1 MPFDESLAARIREAL
16 DRKRNIEE
24 KKMFGCI
31 CFFLNGNA
39 LVGVWKD
46 RLIARLGPDNYEEA
60 MMEPYVREFDITG
73 RAMRNW
79 VAVEP
84 EGIEHDEQVTEWIE
98 KATKFVQTLPMK

>member
-1 MPFDESLAARIREAL
+1 MAFSESLASRIRDVL
-16 DRKRNIEE
+16 VSKRNIEE

-31 CFFLNGNA
+31 CFLLNGNA

-46 RLIARLGPDNYEEA
+46 RLIARLGPNNYEEA
-60 MMEPYVREFDITG
+60 MMEPHVREFDITG

-84 EGIEHDEQVTEWIE
+84 DGVEDDNQLNGWIE
-98 KATKFVQTLPMK
+98 RATKFVRTLPKK